1 MKKITVSAAEAKR
14 DFSELL
20 GRVAF
25 GKETITITRHGKPMA
40 VLTPPITSEG
50 LASVKGWLDD
60 KDPFFKEIHRVV
72 TERKKHKIRRFRLPN
87 S

>member
-1 MKKITVSAAEAKR
+1 MKKISVSVAEAKR

-20 GRVAF
+20 GRVAY

-40 VLTPPITSEG
+40 ILAPPATSEG

-60 KDPFFKEIHRVV
+60 KDPFFAEIERVV
-72 TERKKHKIRRFRLPN
+72 GARKKHRVRPIRI
-87 S
+87 SKS

>member
-1 MKKITVSAAEAKR
+1 MKKISVSVAEAKR

-20 GRVAF
+20 GRVAY

-40 VLTPPITSEG
+40 VLAPPATSEG

-60 KDPFFKEIHRVV
+60 DDPFFKDVERIVRA
-72 TERKKHKIRRFRLPN
+72 RKKHGVRPVHLSK